1 MRYLR
6 IYACRNANRQHVCRG
21 LSLYPS
27 SYLGY
32 PPPIMAGRRVLA
44 VPSVYCALF
53 LSKSIQ
59 IFFIP
64 GQSCGIDR
72 IVGVWED
79 GNPSAFETPTR
90 TCLSNLVFRY

>member
-1 MRYLR
+1 
-6 IYACRNANRQHVCRG
+6 
-21 LSLYPS
+21 
-27 SYLGY
+27 
-32 PPPIMAGRRVLA
+32 MAGRRVLA

-53 LSKSIQ
+53 LSISIY
-59 IFFIP
+59 IYNIYIYISFIR

-72 IVGVWED
+72 IVGVWDD